1 MMPFA
6 HSDRSTVGIEWELQ
20 LIDSDSLDLRQCA
33 EAVLAAIE
41 RHPRI
46 HPELL
51 LNTVEVVSAPARS
64 VPEAVADY
72 IRARGHYGAKSGM
85 ELNG

>member
-41 RHPRI
+41 RQFQKQ
-46 HPELL
+46 LA
-51 LNTVEVVSAPARS
+51 VVRLRTPGASVAPA
-64 VPEAVADY
+64 P
-72 IRARGHYGAKSGM
+72 G
-85 ELNG
+85 

>member
-64 VPEAVADY
+64 VPEAVAV
-72 IRARGHYGAKSGM
+72 RPGR
-85 ELNG
+85 